1 MVQKSLYNSA
11 LIILIGFFSVS
22 VFGQS
27 FFEYS
32 DTLNK
37 KRRNIVW
44 GTEILGSVSSLALLN
59 TVWYKNF
66 PRTSMHSF
74 NDNDQWLLMDK
85 TGHMM
90 TSYYVGLAG
99 IETMKWSGVKSKP
112 AALVGGSLGLIYLTG
127 VELLDGTSAAWGF
140 SWGDMAANASGFLL
154 AGGQELLW
162 QKQKIKLK
170 VSAHLTNYAYYRPN
184 VLGATIPERLLKDYN
199 GQTYWLS
206 ANLKSLFFQSNE
218 KFPAWLNIALGY
230 GAEEMITGSEDA
242 DFCTTHPDLCGAY
255 NRYGQGY
262 LSLDVDLTQIAWK
275 RKIFKTIFGSFGW
288 IKFPA
293 PTLEFSRGKIKGH
306 WIYF

>member
-1 MVQKSLYNSA
+1 MKQITKHITISILA
-11 LIILIGFFSVS
+11 LFWFSGITS
-22 VFGQS
+22 QS
-27 FFEYS
+27 FFDYT

-37 KRRNIVW
+37 KRRNFVW
-44 GTEILGSVSSLALLN
+44 ATEIGGSVSTLAMLN
-59 TVWYKNF
+59 SVWYKNI
-66 PRTSMHSF
+66 PSSPMHSF
-74 NDNDQWLLMDK
+74 NDNDQWLGMDK
-85 TGHMM
+85 TGHLM

-99 IETMKWSGVKSKP
+99 IETMKWSGVNTKQS
-112 AALVGGSLGLIYLTG
+112 ALIGGSLGFVYLTG

-140 SWGDMAANASGFLL
+140 SWGDMIANASGFIL

-184 VLGATIPERLLKDYN
+184 VLGSTTPERLLKDYN

-206 ANLKSLFFQSNE
+206 ANLKSLFFEDQE
-218 KFPAWLNIALGY
+218 KFPGWLNIALGY

-242 DFCTTHPDLCGAY
+242 DFCITNPDLCGAY

-262 LSLDVDLTQIAWK
+262 LSFDVDLTQIAWK

-293 PTLEFSRGKIKGH
+293 PTLEFSQGKIKGH
-306 WIYF
+306 WLYF